1 MKLRTLIIVTVA
13 LAVVTIVGY
22 YIRNASLTTP
32 QDDPLVGT
40 SLIDQ
45 DVLKDVNRIE
55 ITKPDSEV
63 ILEIGDNQEW
73 IVRSL
78 YDLPV
83 DFNKLNTMVR
93 DITSATIQR
102 KITSREDRM
111 ERLDLNQGTIKLKT
125 GEEDTVFEA
134 TYGKSLSNGGKAFV
148 FAREKTAYQS
158 STSPMIDAN
167 PSNWAI
173 KTLYEFEADEVA
185 GIQFSLVDETWG
197 VRRDDKEK
205 EFVSTIP
212 ADIRTP
218 KDSEIKS
225 LLARFTNLRFLE
237 VSERPVEQAKKIWQD
252 AQNNQ
257 RTLKLTFFSGETI
270 TIKMTQW
277 SPPEPEEGDDTPP
290 APTEPETTYLHIS
303 SSQTDHPINGIMDR
317 LAFTASSYTFS
328 GIPVD
333 IGEVAD
339 LPEPETEEVQDEPE
353 DPQAISNDDSN
364 QPQIKQH
371 IDGNSVIF
379 EVTPPNQE
387 DPEET
392 TEPNN

>member
-45 DVLKDVNRIE
+45 EVLKDVNRIE
-55 ITKPDSEV
+55 ITKPGSEV
-63 ILEIGDNQEW
+63 ILEIDDNEEW

-83 DFNKLNTMVR
+83 DFNKLNTMIR

-102 KITSREDRM
+102 RITSREDRM
-111 ERLDLNQGTIKLKT
+111 GRLDLTQGTIKLKT
-125 GEEDTVFEA
+125 GEEDTVLEA

-148 FAREKTAYQS
+148 FGREKTAYQS

-167 PSNWAI
+167 PSNWAV

-185 GIQFSLVDETWG
+185 GIQFSLADETWG

-205 EFVSTIP
+205 EFVSTNP

-218 KDSEIKS
+218 KDSEIKA
-225 LLARFTNLRFLE
+225 LLTRFTNLRFLE
-237 VSERPVEQAKKIWQD
+237 VTERSVEQVKKIWQD
-252 AQNNQ
+252 AQDNQ

-270 TIKMTQW
+270 AIKMTQW
-277 SPPEPEEGDDTPP
+277 SPPEPEEGDETPP
-290 APTEPETTYLHIS
+290 APTEPETTYLHVS
-303 SSQTDHPINGIMDR
+303 SSQADHPINGIMDR

-328 GIPVD
+328 GIPAA
-333 IGEVAD
+333 ISEVAD
-339 LPEPETEEVQDEPE
+339 LPEKETDVQD
-353 DPQAISNDDSN
+353 QTGVAQTTSSNDST

-379 EVTPPNQE
+379 EVTPPDQE
-387 DPEET
+387 ESEET
-392 TEPNN
+392 PGPNN

>member
-1 MKLRTLIIVTVA
+1 MKLRTLIIVTVT
-13 LAVVTIVGY
+13 LAVVTIAGY

-45 DVLKDVNRIE
+45 EVLKDVNRIE
-55 ITKPDSEV
+55 ITKPNSEV
-63 ILEIGDNQEW
+63 ILEINDNEEW
-73 IVRSL
+73 VVRSL

-111 ERLDLNQGTIKLKT
+111 ARLDLTQGTIKLKT

-148 FAREKTAYQS
+148 FGREKTAYQS
-158 STSPMIDAN
+158 STSPLIDAN
-167 PSNWAI
+167 SSNWVV

-185 GIQFSLVDETWG
+185 GIQFSLADETWG

-205 EFVSTIP
+205 KFVSTIP

-225 LLARFTNLRFLE
+225 LLTRFTNLRFLE
-237 VSERPVEQAKKIWQD
+237 VSEGPVEQAKKVWKD
-252 AQNNQ
+252 AQDNQ

-277 SPPEPEEGDDTPP
+277 SPPEPEDGDEAPP
-290 APTEPETTYLHIS
+290 ASTEPETTYLHIS
-303 SSQTDHPINGIMDR
+303 SSKADHPINGLMDR

-333 IGEVAD
+333 ISEVAE
-339 LPEPETEEVQDEPE
+339 LPEPETEIQDKAEE
-353 DPQAISNDDSN
+353 PQAATSDDST

-379 EVTPPNQE
+379 EVTPPDQE
-387 DPEET
+387 EEGT
-392 TEPNN
+392 PDPNN